1 MEQCLYAVMLA
12 SANDVC
18 LQIAEHIGGTVDGF
32 VEMMNERAESLGCTN
47 TVFTNPTGLPDDAQ
61 HTTAHDMA
69 LIMQAALENETFRTI
84 LSAQSYTIPATN
96 VSGGERALTNPFE
109 MLNSQDASYYADCI
123 GGKKGFTNASGETLV
138 CAAERDDMT
147 LICVL
152 LQGTSSATPSEAGT
166 LLDYGFDNFS
176 LLDIGKD
183 DFDVQSGGIIL
194 APNGTTA
201 DSFTTEDTET
211 EDGMISRTYLYQDV
225 AVGTSIC
232 SKDTDESS
240 AAFAENESNLQA
252 AKDYSVDQ
260 SLLPYVIIGGVGG
273 VLFLIL
279 LFLFIRTLK
288 A

>member
-1 MEQCLYAVMLA
+1 
-12 SANDVC
+12 
-18 LQIAEHIGGTVDGF
+18 
-32 VEMMNERAESLGCTN
+32 MMNERAASLGCTN

-84 LSAQSYTIPATN
+84 LSAESYTIPATN

-109 MLNSQDASYYADCI
+109 MLNSQDASYYEDCI
-123 GGKKGFTNASGETLV
+123 GGKRGFTNASGETLV
-138 CAAERDDMT
+138 CAAERNDMT

-152 LQGTSSATPSEAGT
+152 LQGTSSTTPSEAGT
-166 LLDYGFDNFS
+166 LLDYGFNNFS

-183 DFDVQSGGIIL
+183 DFDVQSGGIVL
-194 APNGTTA
+194 APAGATA

-211 EDGMISRTYLYQDV
+211 EDGTISRTYLYQNV

-232 SKDTDESS
+232 KKDAEESS
-240 AAFAENESNLQA
+240 AAFAANESNLQA
-252 AKDYSVDQ
+252 AKDYSADQ
-260 SLLPYVIIGGVGG
+260 SMLPYAIIGGVGG